1 MFALGVNY
9 VAVPMFGP
17 VVEAYTPIIMVP
29 LDMSTMM
36 PLLLGMLGLT
46 GVRTLEKTKGVAAK

>member
-1 MFALGVNY
+1 MVNFI
-9 VAVPMFGP
+9 AVPMFGG
-17 VVEAYTPIIMVP
+17 VIEAYTPIIMEP